1 MKFSTPLRI
10 TRKFTEP
17 DRGEL
22 DYDGRWKGNDGG
34 LITCWENGRKW
45 RQDKPGLADRAMKGE
60 LPVLAWKGGIG
71 DDINCDNELK
81 AKYGA
86 LYYLA
91 KLQGLSGLDLD
102 IDPSAEI
109 PLMCSRT
116 GWLVVFTGDSNKYDK
131 ALGMGNALEICH
143 TTGKEMRDSDPELAV
158 RVERGE
164 LPVLNWPGGFD
175 AEASPP
181 RQFGSFFYL
190 AQWQGLRGEQWHG
203 ITGNNK
209 NMSTTHPVGIKCAV
223 TGMAT
228 IFTKDARKYLSSHET
243 PDIERYPTPVYP
255 GIQETYIPVK
265 GEATLET

>member
-1 MKFSTPLRI
+1 MKSNTLPRI

-22 DYDGRWKGNDGG
+22 DYGGRWKGDDGG
-34 LITCWENGRKW
+34 LITCWENGRRL
-45 RQDKPGLADRAMKGE
+45 RQDKPRLSDRAIKGE

-71 DDINCDNELK
+71 DDINFDKELK
-81 AKYGA
+81 AKFGA

-131 ALGMGNALEICH
+131 TLGAGNALEICH
-143 TTGKEMRDSDPELAV
+143 TTGKEMRNSDPKLAG
-158 RVERGE
+158 RAERGE
-164 LPVLNWPGGFD
+164 LPVLYWPGGFD

-181 RQFGSFFYL
+181 RRFGSFFYL

-203 ITGNNK
+203 ITGKNR
-209 NMSTTHPVGIKCAV
+209 NMSTSHPVGIKCAA
-223 TGMAT
+223 TGMVT
-228 IFTKDARKYLSSHET
+228 IFTKDARKYLSAHET
-243 PDIERYPTPVYP
+243 PDVERYSTPISP

-265 GEATLET
+265 GGTTPET

>member
-1 MKFSTPLRI
+1 MSINSSQRI
-10 TRKFTEP
+10 IRKFTEP
-17 DRGEL
+17 DRGEM
-22 DYDGRWKGNDGG
+22 DYDGRWKGDDGG

-143 TTGKEMRDSDPELAV
+143 TTGKEIRESDPELAG
-158 RVERGE
+158 RAEKGE
-164 LPVLNWPGGFD
+164 LAVLNWPGGCD

-181 RQFGSFFYL
+181 RQFGSLFYL
-190 AQWQGLRGEQWHG
+190 AQWQGLRGEPWHG

-223 TGMAT
+223 SGVAT
-228 IFTKDARKYLSSHET
+228 IFIKDARKYLSAHET
-243 PDIERYPTPVYP
+243 PDIESYPTPAYP
-255 GIQETYIPVK
+255 GIQETYTPVK
-265 GEATLET
+265 GEAAAGV

>member
-1 MKFSTPLRI
+1 MKFNTSLRI

-22 DYDGRWKGNDGG
+22 DYDGRWKGDDGG
-34 LITCWENGRKW
+34 LITCWENGRRW

-102 IDPSAEI
+102 IEPSAKI

-116 GWLVVFTGDSNKYDK
+116 GWLVVFTGDSKKYDK
-131 ALGMGNALEICH
+131 ALGMGNALEICY
-143 TTGKEMRDSDPELAV
+143 TTGKEMRDSDPELAG
-158 RVERGE
+158 RAKRGE
-164 LPVLNWPGGFD
+164 LPVLNWPGGFG

-181 RQFGSFFYL
+181 RRFGSFFYL

-203 ITGNNK
+203 ITGKNR
-209 NMSTTHPVGIKCAV
+209 NMSTSHPVGIKCAV
-223 TGMAT
+223 TGMVT
-228 IFTKDARKYLSSHET
+228 IFTKDARKYLSAHET
-243 PDIERYPTPVYP
+243 PDVERYPTPISP

-265 GEATLET
+265 GETTPET

>member
-1 MKFSTPLRI
+1 MKFHTSLRI
-10 TRKFTEP
+10 SRKFTEP

-22 DYDGRWKGNDGG
+22 DYDERWKGDDGG
-34 LITCWENGRKW
+34 LITCWENGRRW

-71 DDINCDNELK
+71 DDIKCNNELK

-109 PLMCSRT
+109 PVMCSRT
-116 GWLVVFTGDSNKYDK
+116 GWLVVFTGDSSKYDK
-131 ALGMGNALEICH
+131 TLGLGNALEICH
-143 TTGKEMRDSDPELAV
+143 TTGKYMRHSDPELAG
-158 RVERGE
+158 RAERGQ
-164 LPVLNWPGGFD
+164 LPVLNWPGGVD
-175 AEASPP
+175 TEASPP
-181 RQFGSFFYL
+181 RRFGSFFYL

-209 NMSTTHPVGIKCAV
+209 SMSTTHPVGIKCAA
-223 TGMAT
+223 TGRVT
-228 IFTKDARKYLSSHET
+228 IFTKDARKYLSAHEI
-243 PDIERYPTPVYP
+243 PEIECYPTPEYP

-265 GEATLET
+265 GETTPET